1 MLLLGLILLI
11 VAVLGYYRYR
21 DFFAPVVIS
30 SLSWGGV
37 ALLYALLLSLIHI

>member
-21 DFFAPVVIS
+21 DFLHR
-30 SLSWGGV
+30 LSYLRYLGAG
-37 ALLYALLLSLIHI
+37 